1 MNISKLFFVALL
13 SPLFVIPVFTKAQQ
27 TITSKL
33 TTGFQ
38 QFTDQSNLKNGIASL
53 YVVDAKNGNVVFEKN
68 SQIGLPTASTLKV
81 ITSITVLD
89 ILGPEYRYQTTL
101 YYTGEIDSLG
111 VLQGDIVIQGSGDPT
126 LGSDRFPEQREEQLL
141 TKWSQTIKNAGIL
154 QINGRVIGDDRLYL
168 GNDIPGGW
176 IWTDIG
182 NYYGAGISALNWREN
197 KMGVNFS
204 VSAIG
209 QPTPISNMTH
219 DISYLSIVNQVT
231 TGAKGSGDNVYAY
244 SAPYSEKI
252 YLRGSY
258 GQDLKKTIEISV
270 PDPAYDAA
278 HQLHQRI
285 SAEGIIVSGNPTT
298 GQRLVE
304 QDSVFPSKTKDLDIH
319 SSPRLI
325 DMVYWFNQKSINL
338 YGEALLKSIGYF
350 TGNKTTTSGGAMY
363 LKKYWNQKLQIQEQE
378 LDVKDGSGLS
388 PQNHV
393 TAAAMTQIMYY
404 AISRPWYTD
413 FVKALPTYNQM
424 TMKSGTIGGTLGYTG
439 YHTAKDGKAYAF
451 TLLVYN
457 YNGTA
462 SKMRQNMFMVL
473 DNLK

>member
-1 MNISKLFFVALL
+1 MKISKLFFLALL
-13 SPLFVIPVFTKAQQ
+13 SILCLPVSNKAQQ

-33 TTGFQ
+33 TTSFQ
-38 QFTDQSNLKNGIASL
+38 QFTDQSNLKNGIAAL
-53 YVVDAKNGNVVFEKN
+53 YVVDAKDGKVIFEKN

-81 ITSITVLD
+81 ITSITALD

-111 VLQGDIVIQGSGDPT
+111 TLQGDIVIQGSGDPT
-126 LGSDRFPEQREEQLL
+126 LGSDRYPEQREQHLL
-141 TKWSQTIKNAGIL
+141 AKWSQTIKNAGIH
-154 QINGRVIGDDRLYL
+154 QINGRIIGDDRLYV

-197 KMGVNFS
+197 KTGVNFRT
-204 VSAIG
+204 SAIG
-209 QPTPISNMTH
+209 QATPISNITH
-219 DISYLSIVNQVT
+219 DISYLSVVNQVT

-252 YLRGSY
+252 YLKGSY
-258 GQDLKKTIEISV
+258 GQDLKKTIEISI
-270 PDPAYDAA
+270 PDPAFDVAY
-278 HQLHQRI
+278 QLHQRI
-285 SAEGIIVSGNPTT
+285 LADGIAIFGNPTT
-298 GQRLVE
+298 GQRMIE
-304 QDSVFPSKTKDLDIH
+304 QDSVFPLKTKDLDIH
-319 SSPRLI
+319 YSPKLI

-378 LDVKDGSGLS
+378 LDIKDGSGLS

-393 TAAAMTQIMYY
+393 TAAAMTKIMQY
-404 AISRPWYTD
+404 AISRPWHTD
-413 FVKALPTYNQM
+413 FVKALPNYNQM

-439 YHTAKDGKAYAF
+439 YHTAKDGKAYTF

-457 YNGTA
+457 YDGGA
-462 SKMRQNMFMVL
+462 SKMRQNMFTVL